1 MNVSSNKLEGK
12 VAIITGAARGQGADE
27 ARRFVAEGARVVLT
41 DLLPSGAAVAAEL
54 GSAAIFIQHDVANEA
69 QWRSVVDT
77 ALEKFGRIDILVNNA
92 GIFTPAMLEDTTA
105 ESFDRHY
112 RVNQYGPFL
121 GMKAVLEA
129 MKAAGGGSIINISSV
144 AGMRGFPG
152 MIAYAGSKWAL
163 RGMTKCVAREVA
175 PFKIRV
181 NSIHP
186 GLVDTPM
193 LNDHDPEALKQFEA
207 AVPLGRMATTADVVE
222 IVVYL
227 ACDLSSNMTG
237 AELVTDG
244 GLGL

>member
-1 MNVSSNKLEGK
+1 MNTTSKKLEGK

-41 DLLPSGAAVAAEL
+41 DLLPSGADLAAEL

-121 GMKAVLEA
+121 GMKAVLA
-129 MKAAGGGSIINISSV
+129 PMKAAGGGSIVNISSV

-207 AVPLGRMATTADVVE
+207 ALPISLRSSFTWPAICRAT
-222 IVVYL
+222 
-227 ACDLSSNMTG
+227 
-237 AELVTDG
+237 
-244 GLGL
+244 

>member
-1 MNVSSNKLEGK
+1 MNTTSKKLEGK

-41 DLLPSGAAVAAEL
+41 DLLPSGADVAAEL
-54 GSAAIFIQHDVANEA
+54 GDSAIFIQHDVANEA
-69 QWRSVVDT
+69 QWRNVVDST
-77 ALEKFGRIDILVNNA
+77 LAKFGRVDILVNNA

-129 MKAAGGGSIINISSV
+129 MKAAGGGSIVNISSV

>member
-1 MNVSSNKLEGK
+1 MNTTSKKLEGK

-41 DLLPSGAAVAAEL
+41 DLLPSGADLAAEL

-121 GMKAVLEA
+121 GMKAVLEP
-129 MKAAGGGSIINISSV
+129 MKSAGGGSIVNISSV

-207 AVPLGRMATTADVVE
+207 AVPLGRMATTADIVE

-227 ACDLSSNMTG
+227 AGDLSSNMTG

>member
-1 MNVSSNKLEGK
+1 MNTTSKKLEGK

-41 DLLPSGAAVAAEL
+41 DLLPSGANVAAEL
-54 GSAAIFIQHDVANEA
+54 GDAAIFIQHDVANEA
-69 QWRSVVDT
+69 QWRNVVET
-77 ALEKFGRIDILVNNA
+77 ALAKFGRVDILVNNA

-129 MKAAGGGSIINISSV
+129 MKAAGGGSIVNISSV

>member
-1 MNVSSNKLEGK
+1 MNTTSKKLEGK

-41 DLLPSGAAVAAEL
+41 DLLPSGANVAAEL
-54 GSAAIFIQHDVANEA
+54 GDAAIFIQHDVANED
-69 QWRSVVDT
+69 QWRNVVDT
-77 ALEKFGRIDILVNNA
+77 ALAKFGRVDILVNNA

-129 MKAAGGGSIINISSV
+129 MKAAGGGSIVNISSV

>member
-1 MNVSSNKLEGK
+1 MNTTSKKLEGK

-41 DLLPSGAAVAAEL
+41 DLLPSGADLAAEL

-121 GMKAVLEA
+121 GMKAVLEP
-129 MKAAGGGSIINISSV
+129 MKAAGGGSIVNISSV

-207 AVPLGRMATTADVVE
+207 AVPLGRMATTADIVE

-227 ACDLSSNMTG
+227 AGDLSSNMTG